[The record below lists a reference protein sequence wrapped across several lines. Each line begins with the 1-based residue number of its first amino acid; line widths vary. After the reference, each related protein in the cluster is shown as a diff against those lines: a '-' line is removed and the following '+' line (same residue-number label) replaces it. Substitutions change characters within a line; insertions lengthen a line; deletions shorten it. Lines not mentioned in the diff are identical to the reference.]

1 LRSLTVSNAKMA
13 QVRVEATALG
23 GGLDVQATA
32 LFTKPG
38 TLRIAYN
45 YESAIGGG
53 YERIGGIERFDG
65 RLQPNLATYAYLQCT
80 APHTAVLGN
89 TVTGATSAATG
100 KVIYVDG
107 AFLAVTRTTG
117 AFSDGEVL
125 NVSASPVGTLTA
137 AGTDPEVS
145 GQLDNQLSA
154 LAAADYRADITIV
167 PGSGPVRGVAILN
180 DAVYAWRNTVDG
192 TALAL
197 HKASSSGWTA
207 VPLYYELSFTGGSTE
222 PAETSTLT
230 QGSASAT
237 VMRVVLQSG
246 EWDAGTAAGR
256 YIITAPT
263 GGTFASGA
271 LSTSGAGTVPAS
283 GAGVYI
289 ASQITLSPGGR
300 VRTDVTTFVGSANSL
315 RLYGC
320 DGVNR
325 EFELGSDDVL
335 VPLETGM
342 QGVRATAVKE
352 HRGHLF
358 FAYRSSLQ
366 HSGINAPYKW
376 TVLSG
381 AAELGTGDTITNL
394 VSVSGS
400 ELAAA
405 LMVLCQNSVLVLYG
419 DSAADWLLKTLSRRS
434 GSSADSA
441 QDVAGVVSLDAPGFV
456 RYPPTQAFGN
466 YRWDSVSQQVE
477 SIVRGQSC
485 QCSVWLADRS
495 KYRVFFTDGTAISG
509 MPVGRGQFEWT
520 TIDYGRKITVAV
532 HGEITGLPRTF
543 VGDDAGWVY
552 ECDVGRSFAGERIEY
567 ALRFNEMSYRSPS
580 IRKQFKRVEIE
591 GRGDSYFTLA
601 ANAEFFDADEEIPST
616 EDIDV
621 SQPGNGLRWDIG
633 NWDQA
638 HWDAGDTGRKR
649 FPLEG
654 QGCSIAITLAG
665 ESDQELPHTIRALT
679 THYILRRQAR

>member
-1 LRSLTVSNAKMA
+1 MSVGNAKMA
-13 QVRVEATALG
+13 EVRPDAVALM
-23 GGLDVQATA
+23 GGLDIQTTA
-32 LFTKPG
+32 LFAKPG
-38 TLRIAYN
+38 TCRIAYN
-45 YESAIGGG
+45 YEPAVGGG

-65 RLQPNLATYAYLQCT
+65 RTRPDVSTYAYLQCS
-80 APHTAVLGN
+80 AAHTAIVGN

-100 KVIYVDG
+100 KVIYVSG

-117 AFSDGEVL
+117 AFADGEVL
-125 NVSASPVGTLTA
+125 NVGGSPIGTLTA

-154 LAAADYRADITIV
+154 LAAADYRADITAV

-180 DAVYAWRNTVDG
+180 DVVYAWRNDAAG
-192 TALAL
+192 TALGVY
-197 HKASSSGWTA
+197 KSSSSGWTA
-207 VPLYYELSFTGGSTE
+207 LPLYFELSFTGGSVE
-222 PAETSTLT
+222 PAEASTLT
-230 QGSASAT
+230 QGTTTAT
-237 VMRVVLQSG
+237 VKRVVLQSG
-246 EWDAGTAAGR
+246 SWGAGTAAGR
-256 YIITAPT
+256 YILTAAT
-263 GGTFASGA
+263 GGTWAAGA
-271 LSTSGAGTVPAS
+271 LATAGAGTVPA
-283 GAGVYI
+283 GGPGIYI
-289 ASQITLSPGGR
+289 GTGITLAPNGR
-300 VRTDVTTFVGSANSL
+300 VRTDVTTFLGSANSL

-325 EFELGSDDVL
+325 EFELGDDVI

-342 QGVRATAVKE
+342 QGVRATAVKA

-366 HSGINAPYKW
+366 HSGINEPYKY

-394 VSVSGS
+394 ISVSGS

-419 DSAADWLLKTLSRRS
+419 DSSADWLLKTLSRQS

-477 SIVRGQSC
+477 SIVRGQSSL
-485 QCSVWLADRS
+485 CSVWLADKS

-509 MPVGRGQFEWT
+509 MPKGRGQFDWT
-520 TIDYGRKITVAV
+520 TIDYGRTIHVAV
-532 HGEITGLPRTF
+532 HGEIANLPRTF
-543 VGDDAGWVY
+543 IGDASGFVY
-552 ECDVGRSFAGERIEY
+552 ECDVGRSFAGDRIEY
-567 ALRFNEMSYRSPS
+567 AIRLNEMNQRSPS
-580 IRKQFKRVEIE
+580 YIKQYTRVEVE
-591 GRGDSYFTLA
+591 GQGDSYFTLA
-601 ANAEFFDADEEIPST
+601 AQAEFFDADEDIDST

-621 SQPGNGLRWDIG
+621 SQPGNGLRWDIQ

-638 HWDAGDTGRKR
+638 HWDAGDTARKR

-654 QGCSIAITLAG
+654 LGCSIAITLAG

-679 THYILRRQAR
+679 TSFILRRQAR